1 MKVKIGVS
9 NRHVHLTH
17 DDYVLLF
24 GNETIKKERDLV
36 QKGQFASSSKV
47 TIKTDKNYIENVRVL
62 GPFRNYT
69 QVEISKT
76 DSYFL
81 GINPPIR
88 NSGDLTD
95 ANEITIIGPM
105 GSIVRKSCIIATRHI
120 HINKSDRDK
129 LGLTN
134 IDYVKVEVGN
144 IKKSIL
150 YDVYI
155 KESEDGVFELH
166 LDLDD
171 ANACFLKNGDK
182 ATILD
187 F

>member
-105 GSIVRKSCIIATRHI
+105 GSIVRKSCIISTRHI
-120 HINKSDRDK
+120 HINKSDRDN

-171 ANACFLKNGDK
+171 ANACFLKNGDE

>member
-105 GSIVRKSCIIATRHI
+105 GSIVRKPCIIATRHI
-120 HINKSDRDK
+120 HINKSDRDN

-134 IDYVKVEVGN
+134 VDYVKVEVGN

-150 YDVYI
+150 YDGYI

-171 ANACFLKNGDK
+171 ANACFLKNGDE

>member
-105 GSIVRKSCIIATRHI
+105 GSIVRKSCIISTRHI
-120 HINKSDRDK
+120 HINKSDRDN

-171 ANACFLKNGDK
+171 ANACFLKNGDEE
-182 ATILD
+182 TILD

>member
-24 GNETIKKERDLV
+24 GNDNIKKERDLV
-36 QKGQFASSSKV
+36 QKGQFASFSKV
-47 TIKTDKNYIENVRVL
+47 TIKTNKNCIENVRVL

-76 DSYFL
+76 DSFFL
-81 GINPPIR
+81 GLNPPIK
-88 NSGDLTD
+88 NSGDLID
-95 ANEITIIGPM
+95 AEEITIIGPV
-105 GSIVRKSCIIATRHI
+105 GCIVRRACIIANRHI
-120 HINKSDRDK
+120 HINKIDREK
-129 LGLTN
+129 LGLNN
-134 IDYVKVEVGN
+134 IDYVKVAVGDV
-144 IKKSIL
+144 KKSIL

-171 ANACFLKNGDK
+171 ANACFLKNCDD

-187 F
+187 L